1 MSNGGET
8 LQSTD
13 LESWSGNGAEL
24 VTTLEERVGS
34 LVERHR
40 EALQTID
47 ELRQR
52 LGQAESRLKT
62 VETDA
67 QSHEDSRQLLHQR
80 VTKLIDRIRELE
92 RTYASQQGGA

>member
-1 MSNGGET
+1 MSNVGET
-8 LQSTD
+8 HQSTD
-13 LESWSGNGAEL
+13 FESWSGNGAEL
-24 VTTLEERVGS
+24 IAILEARVAS

-52 LGQAESRLKT
+52 LDQAESRLK
-62 VETDA
+62 VLETDA
-67 QSHEDSRQLLHQR
+67 QSHEDSRQLLYQR

>member
-1 MSNGGET
+1 MSNVGET

-13 LESWSGNGAEL
+13 LTSRSGNGAEL
-24 VTTLEERVGS
+24 IAILEERVGS

-40 EALQTID
+40 EALKTID

-52 LGQAESRLKT
+52 LDQAEARLKGL
-62 VETDA
+62 ETDA
-67 QSHEDSRQLLHQR
+67 QSHEDSRQVLYQR
-80 VTKLIDRIRELE
+80 VTRLIDRVRELE